1 VFLCLASLSLYL
13 IFHSLIGWNTPQSF
27 FRATKTSPMS
37 ISVTSDYRWYAL
49 QCLSNHEDKVSR
61 YLAKY
66 REEDEDFANCLKE
79 VLVPIETVSEVKNGK
94 KKQRDRK
101 FYPGYV
107 FVEMRLFDRHG
118 MLLKDPWYKIKETDG
133 VINFIGR
140 DNPTPLADDEIGRI
154 LRQVQE
160 AEGKE
165 VPKVNFGVGEVVK
178 ILDGPFLNLTG
189 EIDEIDAAKGTLKVS
204 VSIFGRFTPVE
215 LEFWQVE
222 KADEE

>member
-1 VFLCLASLSLYL
+1 
-13 IFHSLIGWNTPQSF
+13 
-27 FRATKTSPMS
+27 MS
-37 ISVTSDYRWYAL
+37 SVSSNSMRWYAV
-49 QCLSNHEDKVSR
+49 QCLSNHEDKVKR

-66 REEDEDFANCLKE
+66 KEEDESFAKNLNE

-107 FVEMRLFDRHG
+107 FVEMTLYDENG
-118 MLLKDPWYKIKETDG
+118 SLKKEPWYKVKDTDG
-133 VINFIGR
+133 VINFIGKES
-140 DNPTPLADDEIGRI
+140 PTPLREDEIARI
-154 LRQVQE
+154 LSQVDD
-160 AEGKE
+160 AKGKE
-165 VPKVNFGVGEVVK
+165 VPKVQFGIGEMVK

-189 EIDEIDAAKGTLKVS
+189 EIEEIDVDKGSLKVS

-222 KADEE
+222 KADQE

>member
-1 VFLCLASLSLYL
+1 
-13 IFHSLIGWNTPQSF
+13 
-27 FRATKTSPMS
+27 MS
-37 ISVTSDYRWYAL
+37 SVSSNSMRWYAV
-49 QCLSNHEDKVSR
+49 QCLSNHEDKVKR

-66 REEDEDFANCLKE
+66 KEEDEDFAKNLNE

-107 FVEMRLFDRHG
+107 FVEMTLYDENG
-118 MLLKDPWYKIKETDG
+118 SLKKEPWYKVKDTDG
-133 VINFIGR
+133 VINFIGKES
-140 DNPTPLADDEIGRI
+140 PTPLREDEIARI
-154 LRQVQE
+154 LSQVDD
-160 AEGKE
+160 AKGKE
-165 VPKVNFGVGEVVK
+165 VPKVQFGIGEMVK

-189 EIDEIDAAKGTLKVS
+189 EIEEIDVDKGSLKVS

-222 KADEE
+222 KADQE